1 MQQRSATGSSSIT
14 HIESRY
20 FLSFSVDL
28 DCLAVVSKLTF
39 PRDGLGGAFP
49 PRNGDLRFTAHIY
62 SHGEPLHHVPV
73 STSACPRQSSTD
85 SEGSANGLTLTWDE
99 VITFPVKVHFY
110 YFICISIVL
119 K

>member
-1 MQQRSATGSSSIT
+1 MQQRSATTSSSIT

-28 DCLAVVSKLTF
+28 DCLVVVSKLVF
-39 PRDGLGGAFP
+39 PSDGLGGSFP

-73 STSACPRQSSTD
+73 STSACPRQSSVD
-85 SEGSANGLTLTWDE
+85 SEGSPSGLTLTWEE
-99 VITFPVKVHFY
+99 VITFPVKVRKY
-110 YFICISIVL
+110 LQI
-119 K
+119 